1 MSGLLNGI
9 LWLPI
14 LGSIAVL
21 FMPGKKING
30 IRWVSLITTAL
41 TFALTLLLYF
51 SYDSVITNT
60 ENIFMVKHEWIKSFN
75 IFYTLGVDGLSLPM
89 VVLNGLLFLL
99 CVLSSWRIE
108 KKVKAYFTLM
118 LVLQSSIFGVFFALD
133 FFLFYIYWEV
143 MLIPMFFLIA
153 LWGGEDREKA
163 AVKFILY
170 TFFGSILMLVGIIA
184 LYYVSGKNAN
194 SLNIIALQGGKFAQE
209 TINLWGTSFSFEKIF
224 FWIMFLGFAIKVPM
238 VPFHT
243 WLPHAHVQAPTAVSV
258 ILAGVLLKM
267 GAYGFLRISF
277 PIFPHA
283 AAEYS
288 NIIALLGLISI
299 LHGAFC
305 ALAQSDVKKLVAY
318 SSVSHMGFV
327 MLGLA
332 SMSIQGVNGAVMQM
346 FNHGTSTA
354 MMFLLIGILYERSH
368 HRYIIKP
375 DGSKGFSGLAIQM
388 PIFTVIFLI
397 GMFASIGLPGMSG
410 FVSEF
415 LIFLGSFKVFT
426 LYTVLA
432 AIGLFFGA
440 AYLLWMYKRM
450 FFGEVSN
457 EVKGYSDVTKLEIT
471 YMVPLCILVI
481 VLGFYPSPLTNVM
494 KSSVGYF
501 VKQMMSVP

>member
-1 MSGLLNGI
+1 MSGMLNSI

-14 LGSIAVL
+14 IGTLAVL
-21 FMPGKKING
+21 FVPSHKHNY
-30 IRWVSLITTAL
+30 IRWVSLLATSIT
-41 TFALTLLLYF
+41 FMLTLVLYYL
-51 SYDSVITNT
+51 YDSSIANT
-60 ENIFMVKHEWIKSFN
+60 ANVFMVKHEWIKSFN

-99 CVLSSWRIE
+99 CVLSSWHIE
-108 KKVKAYFTLM
+108 KKVKAYFSLM
-118 LVLQSSIFGVFFALD
+118 LILQSSIFGVFFALD

-153 LWGGEDREKA
+153 LWGGEDRERA

-170 TFFGSILMLVGIIA
+170 TFFGSILMLVGVIA
-184 LYYVSGKNAN
+184 LYYVSGKNAD
-194 SLNIIALQGGKFAQE
+194 SLNIIALQGGKFSQE
-209 TINLWGTSFSFEKIF
+209 VITLWGKSLSFEKIF

-277 PIFPHA
+277 PIFPQA

-288 NIIALLGLISI
+288 NIIAFLGLISI

-305 ALAQSDVKKLVAY
+305 ALAQTDVKKLVAY

-332 SMSIQGVNGAVMQM
+332 SLSVQGVNGAVMQM

-368 HRYIIKP
+368 HRYIVKP
-375 DGSKGFSGLAIQM
+375 DGSRGFSGLAIQM
-388 PIFTVIFLI
+388 PIFTIIFLI

-415 LIFLGSFKVFT
+415 LIFLGSFNIFT

-450 FFGEVSN
+450 FFGEVSA
-457 EVKGYSDVTKLEIT
+457 EVKEYSDVTKLEVG
-471 YMVPLCILVI
+471 YMVPLCFLVI
-481 VLGFYPSPLTNVM
+481 VLGFYPAPLINVM
-494 KSSVGYF
+494 KSSVGFF
-501 VKQMMSVP
+501 VKQMVGLQ

>member
-1 MSGLLNGI
+1 MSGLLNSI

-14 LGSIAVL
+14 LGTLVVL
-21 FMPGKKING
+21 LIPGKKHNY
-30 IRWVSLITTAL
+30 IRWASLITTFI
-41 TFALTLLLYF
+41 TFALTLVLYC
-51 SYDSVITNT
+51 SYDTNIANT
-60 ENIFMVKHEWIKSFN
+60 QNAFFVKYEWIKSFN

-89 VVLNGLLFLL
+89 VVLNGLLFLI
-99 CVLSSWRIE
+99 CMLSSWKID
-108 KKVKAYFTLM
+108 KKVKAYFALM
-118 LVLQSSIFGVFFALD
+118 LILQSSIFGVFFALD

-184 LYYVSGKNAN
+184 LYYVSGKGLD
-194 SLNIIALQGGKFAQE
+194 SLNIIALQGGKFSQE
-209 TINLWGTSFSFEKIF
+209 TFTVFGKVLPFEKIF
-224 FWIMFLGFAIKVPM
+224 FWVMFIGFAIKVPM
-238 VPFHT
+238 IPFHT

-267 GAYGFLRISF
+267 GAYGFIRISF
-277 PIFPHA
+277 PIFPQA
-283 AAEYS
+283 AADS
-288 NIIALLGLISI
+288 ANIIALLGLLSI

-332 SMSIQGVNGAVMQM
+332 SMTVEGVNGAVMQM

-368 HRYIIKP
+368 HRYIVKP
-375 DGSKGFSGLAIQM
+375 DGSRGFSGLAIQM
-388 PIFTVIFLI
+388 PTFTIIFLI
-397 GMFASIGLPGMSG
+397 GMFASIGLPGMAG

-415 LIFLGSFKVFT
+415 LIFLGAFKIFT
-426 LYTVLA
+426 LYTILA

-450 FFGEVSN
+450 FFGSVSN
-457 EVKGYSDVTKLEIT
+457 DVKEYSDVTKLEIS
-471 YMVPLCILVI
+471 YMLPLCILVI
-481 VLGFYPSPLTNVM
+481 VLGFYPSPLTNIM
-494 KSSVGYF
+494 KSSVGFF
-501 VKQMMSVP
+501 VKQMMSIQ

>member
-1 MSGLLNGI
+1 MSGLLNSI

-14 LGSIAVL
+14 LGTLVVL
-21 FMPGKKING
+21 LIPNNKHNY
-30 IRWVSLITTAL
+30 IRWASLITTFI
-41 TFALTLLLYF
+41 TFALTLVLYC
-51 SYDSVITNT
+51 SYDSGIANTN
-60 ENIFMVKHEWIKSFN
+60 NIFLVKSEWIKSFN

-89 VVLNGLLFLL
+89 VVLNGLLFLI
-99 CVLSSWRIE
+99 CILSSWKID
-108 KKVKAYFTLM
+108 KKVKAYFALM

-133 FFLFYIYWEV
+133 FFLFYVYWEV

-153 LWGGEDREKA
+153 LWGGEDRERA
-163 AVKFILY
+163 ATKFILY

-184 LYYVSGKNAN
+184 LYYVSGKGVD
-194 SLNIIALQGGKFAQE
+194 SLNIIALQGGKFSKE
-209 TINLWGTSFSFEKIF
+209 TFIMFGKELPFEKIF
-224 FWIMFLGFAIKVPM
+224 FWVMFLGFAIKVPM
-238 VPFHT
+238 IPFHT

-258 ILAGVLLKM
+258 ILAGILLKM

-277 PIFPHA
+277 PIFPQA
-283 AAEYS
+283 ALDAS

-305 ALAQSDVKKLVAY
+305 ALAQTDMKKLVAY

-332 SMSIQGVNGAVMQM
+332 SMTVQGVNGAVMQM

-354 MMFLLIGILYERSH
+354 MMFLLIGILYDRSH
-368 HRYIIKP
+368 HRYIVKP
-375 DGSKGFSGLAIQM
+375 DGSRGFSGLAIQM
-388 PIFTVIFLI
+388 PKFTIIFMMGV
-397 GMFASIGLPGMSG
+397 FASIGLPGMAG

-415 LIFLGSFKVFT
+415 LIFLGSFKTFT

-450 FFGEVSN
+450 FFGEVSP
-457 EVKGYSDVTKLEIT
+457 EVKKYSDISKLEIA

-481 VLGFYPSPLTNVM
+481 VLGFYPTPLTSVM

-501 VKQMMSVP
+501 VKQMMSVQ

>member
-1 MSGLLNGI
+1 MSCLLNSI

-14 LGSIAVL
+14 VGAIAVL
-21 FMPGKKING
+21 FFSNKNHRA
-30 IRWVSLITTAL
+30 IRWMSLATTSITFL
-41 TFALTLLLYF
+41 LTLVLYF
-51 SYDSVITNT
+51 QYDPAIANTTNQFF
-60 ENIFMVKHEWIKSFN
+60 IKYSWIKSFN

-99 CVLSSWRIE
+99 CVLSSWNIE
-108 KKVKAYFTLM
+108 KKVKAYFSLM
-118 LVLQSSIFGVFFALD
+118 LLLQSSIFGVFFALD
-133 FFLFYIYWEV
+133 FFLFYVYWEV

-153 LWGGEDREKA
+153 IWGGEDRERA

-184 LYYVSGKNAN
+184 LYYASGKGVD
-194 SLNIIALQGGKFAQE
+194 SLNIIALQGGKFAKE
-209 TINLWGTSFSFEKIF
+209 TVTFLGHTYSFEKLF
-224 FWIMFLGFAIKVPM
+224 FWIMFVGFAIKVPI

-277 PIFPHA
+277 PIFPQA
-283 AAEYS
+283 ASESA
-288 NIIALLGLISI
+288 NIIAFLGLISI

-305 ALAQSDVKKLVAY
+305 ALAQSDVKKLIAY

-332 SMSIQGVNGAVMQM
+332 SMTIQGVNGAVMQM

-375 DGSKGFSGLAIQM
+375 DGTRGFSGLALQM
-388 PIFTVIFLI
+388 PVYTIIFLI
-397 GMFASIGLPGMSG
+397 GMFASIGLPGLSG

-450 FFGEVSN
+450 FFGPISN
-457 EVKGYSDVTKLEIT
+457 DVKEYSDVTKLEIG

-481 VLGFYPSPLTNVM
+481 LLGFYPSPLINIM
-494 KSSVGYF
+494 KNSVGYF
-501 VKQMMSVP
+501 VKQMMVLP